1 MKKRTL
7 ILCGLLLSISLLAG
21 CQTQEA
27 ATADKTQEASDISA
41 EDTQEEDGQAS
52 DTDTTDDETE
62 IAEPE
67 DAASSAAQENVSGKA
82 ASFEISFEKETGEM
96 KSDDGSI
103 SYLQYEFNMP
113 KVTSA
118 DNPEAAE
125 QINSYFVQRQ
135 EELMADCNEY
145 YEWAK
150 EDYQIRVDVAKE
162 NGTEGPTEDT
172 FGYYS
177 SCDYTIM
184 RQDDT
189 VISFQEQSSTYT
201 GGAHGNNIVE
211 GVTFDAKTGQRIQLA
226 DLMENEEDGKAEV
239 DQILLEK
246 AQEMQEKSMQEDG
259 YGIFFEEY
267 ETYIPDVLTED
278 SWYLTEDGMTIVSN
292 EYLLAPYAA
301 GATYFDL
308 PYETCDFIKEVY
320 RK

>member
-21 CQTQEA
+21 CQKQEA
-27 ATADKTQEASDISA
+27 AVADQTQEASDASA

-52 DTDTTDDETE
+52 DTDTASDDTETAETE
-62 IAEPE
+62 DSE
-67 DAASSAAQENVSGKA
+67 ASDEEAVAKA
-82 ASFEISFEKETGEM
+82 ASLEISFEKETGEM

-103 SYLQYEFNMP
+103 SYLQYEFNLP
-113 KVTSA
+113 KVTST

-125 QINSYFVQRQ
+125 QINSYFAQQ
-135 EELMADCNEY
+135 KEALLSDCNEY

-150 EDYQIRVDVAKE
+150 EDYQTRVDMAQE
-162 NGTEGPTEDT
+162 NGTEEPTEDN

-177 SCDYTIM
+177 STDYTVM

-189 VISFQEQSSTYT
+189 VISFREMSTTYT
-201 GGAHGNNIVE
+201 GGAHGNNVIA

-226 DLMENEEDGKAEV
+226 DLLEDEEDGKAQI
-239 DQILLEK
+239 DQLLLEK
-246 AQEMQEKSMQEDG
+246 AQEMQEKAIQEEG

-267 ETYIPDVLTED
+267 ENYIPDVLTED

-301 GATYFDL
+301 GATYFEL

>member
-52 DTDTTDDETE
+52 DTDTTDD
-62 IAEPE
+62 
-67 DAASSAAQENVSGKA
+67 DASSAAQENVSAKA

-113 KVTSA
+113 QVTSA

-150 EDYQIRVDVAKE
+150 RIIRSEWMLRRK
-162 NGTEGPTEDT
+162 TERRDRRKIPLA
-172 FGYYS
+172 
-177 SCDYTIM
+177 IIVV
-184 RQDDT
+184 
-189 VISFQEQSSTYT
+189 VIT
-201 GGAHGNNIVE
+201 
-211 GVTFDAKTGQRIQLA
+211 R
-226 DLMENEEDGKAEV
+226 
-239 DQILLEK
+239 
-246 AQEMQEKSMQEDG
+246 
-259 YGIFFEEY
+259 
-267 ETYIPDVLTED
+267 
-278 SWYLTEDGMTIVSN
+278 
-292 EYLLAPYAA
+292 
-301 GATYFDL
+301 
-308 PYETCDFIKEVY
+308 
-320 RK
+320 

>member
-1 MKKRTL
+1 M

-67 DAASSAAQENVSGKA
+67 DDASSAAQENVSAKA

-113 KVTSA
+113 QVTSA

-150 EDYQIRVDVAKE
+150 RIIRSEWMSRRK
-162 NGTEGPTEDT
+162 TERKDRRKIPLA
-172 FGYYS
+172 
-177 SCDYTIM
+177 IIVV
-184 RQDDT
+184 
-189 VISFQEQSSTYT
+189 VIT
-201 GGAHGNNIVE
+201 
-211 GVTFDAKTGQRIQLA
+211 R
-226 DLMENEEDGKAEV
+226 
-239 DQILLEK
+239 
-246 AQEMQEKSMQEDG
+246 
-259 YGIFFEEY
+259 
-267 ETYIPDVLTED
+267 
-278 SWYLTEDGMTIVSN
+278 
-292 EYLLAPYAA
+292 
-301 GATYFDL
+301 
-308 PYETCDFIKEVY
+308 
-320 RK
+320 

>member
-21 CQTQEA
+21 CQKQEEVTADQTQEVSDVS
-27 ATADKTQEASDISA
+27 ADQV
-41 EDTQEEDGQAS
+41 QEEDGQAS
-52 DTDTTDDETE
+52 DTDTASDEAEAADDSEASDTE
-62 IAEPE
+62 
-67 DAASSAAQENVSGKA
+67 ENVSDKA
-82 ASFEISFEKETGEM
+82 AAFEISYEKETGEM
-96 KSDDGSI
+96 KSDDGTI
-103 SYLQYEFNMP
+103 SYLKYEFNLP
-113 KVTSA
+113 KVTST

-125 QINSYFVQRQ
+125 QINSYFAQQ
-135 EELMADCNEY
+135 KEALLSDCNEY

-150 EDYQIRVDVAKE
+150 EDYQTRVDIAQE
-162 NGTEGPTEDT
+162 NGTEEPTEDT

-177 SCDYTIM
+177 GSDYTVM

-189 VISFQEQSSTYT
+189 VISFREMSTTYT
-201 GGAHGNNIVE
+201 GGAHGNNIVA
-211 GVTFDAKTGQRIQLA
+211 GVTFDAKTGERILLS
-226 DLMENEEDGKAEV
+226 DLMENEEEGKSQV

-246 AQEMQEKSMQEDG
+246 AQEMQEKSIQEDG

-267 ETYIPDVLTED
+267 ENYIPDVLTED
-278 SWYLTEDGMTIVSN
+278 SWYLKEDGMTIVSN

>member
-21 CQTQEA
+21 CQKQEA
-27 ATADKTQEASDISA
+27 AVADQTQEASDVSA

-52 DTDTTDDETE
+52 DTDTASDDTETAETE
-62 IAEPE
+62 DSETSDE
-67 DAASSAAQENVSGKA
+67 ESGAKA
-82 ASFEISFEKETGEM
+82 ASLEISFEKETGEM

-103 SYLQYEFNMP
+103 SYLQYEFNLP
-113 KVTSA
+113 KVTST

-125 QINSYFVQRQ
+125 QINSYFAQQ
-135 EELMADCNEY
+135 KEDLLSDCNEY

-150 EDYQIRVDVAKE
+150 EDYQTRVDMAQE
-162 NGTEGPTEDT
+162 NGTEEPTEDT

-177 SCDYTIM
+177 SCDYTLM

-189 VISFQEQSSTYT
+189 VISFQEQSTTYT
-201 GGAHGNNIVE
+201 GGAHGNNIVA

-226 DLMENEEDGKAEV
+226 DLMEDEEDGKAKV
-239 DQILLEK
+239 DQLLLEK
-246 AQEMQEKSMQEDG
+246 AQEMQEKAIQDEG

-267 ETYIPDVLTED
+267 ENYIPDVLTED

>member
-67 DAASSAAQENVSGKA
+67 DDASSAAQENVSGKA

-135 EELMADCNEY
+135 EELMADCN
-145 YEWAK
+145 
-150 EDYQIRVDVAKE
+150 D
-162 NGTEGPTEDT
+162 N
-172 FGYYS
+172 
-177 SCDYTIM
+177 
-184 RQDDT
+184 
-189 VISFQEQSSTYT
+189 
-201 GGAHGNNIVE
+201 
-211 GVTFDAKTGQRIQLA
+211 
-226 DLMENEEDGKAEV
+226 
-239 DQILLEK
+239 
-246 AQEMQEKSMQEDG
+246 
-259 YGIFFEEY
+259 
-267 ETYIPDVLTED
+267 
-278 SWYLTEDGMTIVSN
+278 
-292 EYLLAPYAA
+292 AA
-301 GATYFDL
+301 GRYSDQFSGAVL
-308 PYETCDFIKEVY
+308 NLY
-320 RK
+320 RRCTW

>member
-21 CQTQEA
+21 CQKQEEAVADQTQEVTDA
-27 ATADKTQEASDISA
+27 SADDA
-41 EDTQEEDGQAS
+41 QEEDGQAS
-52 DTDTTDDETE
+52 DTDTASDDTETAETE
-62 IAEPE
+62 DSETSDE
-67 DAASSAAQENVSGKA
+67 VSSAKA
-82 ASFEISFEKETGEM
+82 ASLEISFEKETGEM

-103 SYLQYEFNMP
+103 SYLQYEFNLP

-125 QINSYFVQRQ
+125 QINSYFAQQ
-135 EELMADCNEY
+135 KEALLSDCNEY

-150 EDYQIRVDVAKE
+150 EDYQTRVDMAQE
-162 NGTEGPTEDT
+162 DGTEEPTEDN

-177 SCDYTIM
+177 STDYTAM

-189 VISFQEQSSTYT
+189 VISFREMSTTYT
-201 GGAHGNNIVE
+201 GGAHGNNIVA

-226 DLMENEEDGKAEV
+226 DLLEDEEDGKAQI
-239 DQILLEK
+239 DQLLLEK
-246 AQEMQEKSMQEDG
+246 AQEMQEKAIQDEG

-267 ETYIPDVLTED
+267 ENYIPDVLTED

-301 GATYFDL
+301 GATYFEL

>member
-21 CQTQEA
+21 CQKQEEAVADQTQEVTDA
-27 ATADKTQEASDISA
+27 SAD
-41 EDTQEEDGQAS
+41 DTQEEDGQAS
-52 DTDTTDDETE
+52 DTDTVSDDTEAAETE
-62 IAEPE
+62 DSETSDE
-67 DAASSAAQENVSGKA
+67 ESGAKA
-82 ASFEISFEKETGEM
+82 ASLEISFEKETGEM

-103 SYLQYEFNMP
+103 SYLQYEFNLP

-125 QINSYFVQRQ
+125 QINSYFAQQ
-135 EELMADCNEY
+135 KEALLSDCNEY

-150 EDYQIRVDVAKE
+150 EDYQTRVDIAQE
-162 NGTEGPTEDT
+162 NGTEEPTEDN

-177 SCDYTIM
+177 STDYTVM

-189 VISFQEQSSTYT
+189 VISFREMSTTYT
-201 GGAHGNNIVE
+201 GGAHGNNVIA

-226 DLMENEEDGKAEV
+226 DLLEDEEDGKAQI
-239 DQILLEK
+239 DQLLLEK
-246 AQEMQEKSMQEDG
+246 AQEMQEKAIQEEG

-267 ETYIPDVLTED
+267 ENYIPDVLTED

-301 GATYFDL
+301 GATYFEL

>member
-21 CQTQEA
+21 CQKQEA
-27 ATADKTQEASDISA
+27 AVADQTQEVTDASAD
-41 EDTQEEDGQAS
+41 DVQEEDGQAS
-52 DTDTTDDETE
+52 DTDTVSDDTEAAETE
-62 IAEPE
+62 DSETSDE
-67 DAASSAAQENVSGKA
+67 ESGEKA
-82 ASFEISFEKETGEM
+82 ASLEISFEKETGEM

-103 SYLQYEFNMP
+103 SYLQYEFNLP
-113 KVTSA
+113 KVTST

-125 QINSYFVQRQ
+125 QINSYFAQQ
-135 EELMADCNEY
+135 KEALLSDCNEY

-150 EDYQIRVDVAKE
+150 EDYQTRVDMAQE
-162 NGTEGPTEDT
+162 DGTEEPTEDD

-177 SCDYTIM
+177 STDYTVT
-184 RQDDT
+184 RQDDV
-189 VISFQEQSSTYT
+189 VISFQEQSTAYT
-201 GGAHGNNIVE
+201 GGAHGNNIVA

-226 DLMENEEDGKAEV
+226 DLLEDEEDGKAQI
-239 DQILLEK
+239 DQLLLEK
-246 AQEMQEKSMQEDG
+246 AQEMQEKAIQDEG

-267 ETYIPDVLTED
+267 ENYIPDVLTED

-301 GATYFDL
+301 GATYFEL

>member
-21 CQTQEA
+21 CQKQEEAVADQTQ
-27 ATADKTQEASDISA
+27 DISDISA
-41 EDTQEEDGQAS
+41 DEVHEEDGQVS
-52 DTDTTDDETE
+52 DTDIVSDDTEAAETE
-62 IAEPE
+62 ESETSDEESGAK
-67 DAASSAAQENVSGKA
+67 AVSL
-82 ASFEISFEKETGEM
+82 EISFEKETGEM
-96 KSDDGSI
+96 KSDDGSV
-103 SYLQYEFNMP
+103 SYLKYEFNMP
-113 KVTSA
+113 KVTST
-118 DNPEAAE
+118 DNPEAAG
-125 QINSYFVQRQ
+125 QINSYFAQQ
-135 EELMADCNEY
+135 KEALLSDCNEY

-150 EDYQIRVDVAKE
+150 EDYQTRLDIAQED
-162 NGTEGPTEDT
+162 GTEEPTEAD

-177 SCDYTIM
+177 STDYTVT

-189 VISFQEQSSTYT
+189 VISFREMSTTYT
-201 GGAHGNNIVE
+201 GGAHGNNIVA

-226 DLMENEEDGKAEV
+226 DLLEDEEGGKSQI
-239 DQILLEK
+239 DQLLLEK
-246 AQEMQEKSMQEDG
+246 AQEMQEKAIQDEG

-267 ETYIPDVLTED
+267 ENYIPDVLTED

-301 GATYFDL
+301 GATYFEL

>member
-1 MKKRTL
+1 
-7 ILCGLLLSISLLAG
+7 
-21 CQTQEA
+21 
-27 ATADKTQEASDISA
+27 
-41 EDTQEEDGQAS
+41 
-52 DTDTTDDETE
+52 
-62 IAEPE
+62 
-67 DAASSAAQENVSGKA
+67 
-82 ASFEISFEKETGEM
+82 
-96 KSDDGSI
+96 
-103 SYLQYEFNMP
+103 
-113 KVTSA
+113 
-118 DNPEAAE
+118 
-125 QINSYFVQRQ
+125 
-135 EELMADCNEY
+135 
-145 YEWAK
+145 
-150 EDYQIRVDVAKE
+150 
-162 NGTEGPTEDT
+162 
-172 FGYYS
+172 
-177 SCDYTIM
+177 M

-201 GGAHGNNIVE
+201 GGAHGNNIVA

-226 DLMENEEDGKAEV
+226 DLMESEEDGKAEV

-278 SWYLTEDGMTIVSN
+278 SWYMTEDGMTIVSN

>member
-1 MKKRTL
+1 MIKRTL

-67 DAASSAAQENVSGKA
+67 DDASSAAQENVSAKA

-113 KVTSA
+113 QVTSA

-125 QINSYFVQRQ
+125 QNNSYFVQRQ

-201 GGAHGNNIVE
+201 GSAHGNNIVA
-211 GVTFDAKTGQRIQLA
+211 GVTFDAKTGQRIQ
-226 DLMENEEDGKAEV
+226 
-239 DQILLEK
+239 LEK

>member
-7 ILCGLLLSISLLAG
+7 ILCGLLLSIGLLAG
-21 CQTQEA
+21 CQKQEA
-27 ATADKTQEASDISA
+27 AVADQTQEASDSSA
-41 EDTQEEDGQAS
+41 EDVQKEDGQAS
-52 DTDTTDDETE
+52 DTDTASDEAETADDSEASD
-62 IAEPE
+62 AEE
-67 DAASSAAQENVSGKA
+67 SASDKA

-103 SYLQYEFNMP
+103 SYLQYEFNLP
-113 KVTSA
+113 KVTST

-125 QINSYFVQRQ
+125 QINSYFAQQ
-135 EELMADCNEY
+135 KEALLSDCNEY

-150 EDYQIRVDVAKE
+150 EDYQTRVDIAQE
-162 NGTEGPTEDT
+162 NGTEEPTEDT

-177 SCDYTIM
+177 GSEYTLM

-189 VISFQEQSSTYT
+189 VISFQEQSTTYT
-201 GGAHGNNIVE
+201 GGAHGNNVIA
-211 GVTFDAKTGQRIQLA
+211 GVTFDAKTGERILLS
-226 DLMENEEDGKAEV
+226 DLMEDEEEGKSQV

-246 AQEMQEKSMQEDG
+246 AQEMQEKSIQEDG

-267 ETYIPDVLTED
+267 ENYIPDVLTED
-278 SWYLTEDGMTIVSN
+278 SWYLKEDGMTIVSN

-308 PYETCDFIKEVY
+308 PYESCDFIKEVY